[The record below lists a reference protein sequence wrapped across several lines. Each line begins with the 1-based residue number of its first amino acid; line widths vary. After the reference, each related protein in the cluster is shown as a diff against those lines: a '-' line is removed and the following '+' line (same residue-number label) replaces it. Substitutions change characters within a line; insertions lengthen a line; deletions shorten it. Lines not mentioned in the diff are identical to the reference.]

1 MARRRPIEKAQH
13 TYGYV
18 SIYRRRATQSLG
30 LRWGFETTS
39 IQEGLI
45 MKRQIMKIRPLL
57 LGIALLNVMALI
69 LTAAYAYAAQNY
81 STPATPASFADL
93 ADEVKNAVVNI
104 STTQVVEGNP
114 LMPFL
119 GPGSPF
125 GHFFGLNPK
134 EFFGNQPQGKM
145 KTHALGS
152 GFVISEDGLI
162 LTNNHVVEKAT
173 EIKIKLLAGK
183 EYDAKLIG
191 RDPKTDLALIKVTP
205 DSDFPKPTVLGD
217 SDAMRV
223 GDWVMAVGNPFGLGN
238 TVTTGIISAKSRILG
253 ESPYDDFL
261 QTDAAINPGN
271 SGGPL
276 FNMKGQVIGIN
287 TAIIAQGQGIGFAIP
302 IDMAKELLPQLKKG
316 KVIRGWL
323 GLMIQD
329 ITPELAK
336 SFGLKSAKGVLVS
349 DVAKDSPAEKA
360 GLSRGD
366 VILRF
371 DGKELDNAHKL
382 SQLAAATAPDT
393 QVKIDLLRNG
403 EEKTITLKLGTM
415 PEEEQKVVSPEE
427 KSDWGMN
434 VQELTPQL
442 AQQLG
447 LEPGTTGVVI
457 TDIKEE
463 SPAAAAGLRPGD
475 LITEVNRAAIK
486 NLNDYQQALQKVKK
500 GDNLL
505 LLIKRS
511 GGSFYTVLT
520 PSAQDQG

>member
-1 MARRRPIEKAQH
+1 
-13 TYGYV
+13 
-18 SIYRRRATQSLG
+18 
-30 LRWGFETTS
+30 
-39 IQEGLI
+39 
-45 MKRQIMKIRPLL
+45 MKKQIPKSRLL
-57 LGIALLNVMALI
+57 LWGIALLGVTAFI
-69 LTAAYAYAAQNY
+69 LTAQYTYAAQDN
-81 STPATPASFADL
+81 SKPTTPASFANL
-93 ADEVKNAVVNI
+93 VDEVKNAVVNI

-125 GHFFGLNPK
+125 GHFFGMNPK

-152 GFVISEDGLI
+152 GFIISSDGLI
-162 LTNNHVVEKAT
+162 LTNNHVVAKAT
-173 EIKIKLLAGK
+173 EIKIKLLNGK
-183 EYDAKLIG
+183 EYDAKLVG
-191 RDPKTDLALIKVTP
+191 RDSKTDLALIKVTP
-205 DSDFPKPTVLGD
+205 DNDFPKPVVLGD

-253 ESPYDDFL
+253 EGPYDDFL

-276 FNMKGQVIGIN
+276 FNMQGQVIGIN

-302 IDMAKELLPQLKKG
+302 INMAKELLPQLKKG
-316 KVIRGWL
+316 KVVRGWI

-336 SFGLKSAKGVLVS
+336 SFGLKSTKGVLVS
-349 DVAKDSPAEKA
+349 EVVQGSPAEKA
-360 GLSRGD
+360 GLLRGD
-366 VILRF
+366 IILRF
-371 DGKELDNAHKL
+371 DGKEIKNAHML
-382 SQLAAATAPDT
+382 SQMAAATAPNT
-393 QVKIDLLRNG
+393 QAKIDLLRNG
-403 EEKTITLKLGTM
+403 EEKTISVELGTM
-415 PEEEQKVVSPEE
+415 PEGEQNIVSPEE
-427 KSDWGMN
+427 KSDWGMR

-442 AQQLG
+442 AHQLG

-457 TDIKEE
+457 SEVNNG

-475 LITEVNRAAIK
+475 LITEVNREAIK
-486 NLNDYQQALQKVKK
+486 NLNDYRQALQKVKK
-500 GDNLL
+500 GENLL
-505 LLIKRS
+505 LLIKRA

-520 PSAQDQG
+520 PSTDDQK

>member
-1 MARRRPIEKAQH
+1 MN
-13 TYGYV
+13 
-18 SIYRRRATQSLG
+18 
-30 LRWGFETTS
+30 
-39 IQEGLI
+39 
-45 MKRQIMKIRPLL
+45 RQIMKIRSLL
-57 LGIALLNVMALI
+57 LGVALLSVISFI
-69 LTAAYAYAAQNY
+69 LTAEYTYAAQDY
-81 STPATPASFADL
+81 SNPATPTSFADL
-93 ADEVKNAVVNI
+93 ADKVKNVVVNI
-104 STTQVVEGNP
+104 STTQVVEENP

-125 GHFFGLNPK
+125 GNFFGPNQPK

-152 GFVISEDGLI
+152 GFVIGKEGLI
-162 LTNNHVVEKAT
+162 ITNNHVVEKAT
-173 EIKIKLLAGK
+173 EIKIKLQTGK
-183 EYDAKLIG
+183 EYDAQLVG
-191 RDPKTDLALIKVTP
+191 RDPKTDLALIQVTP
-205 DSDFPKPTVLGD
+205 DNDFPSPAILGD
-217 SDAMRV
+217 SEALRV
-223 GDWVMAVGNPFGLGN
+223 GDWVMAVGNPFGLGH

-253 ESPYDDFL
+253 AGPYDDFL

-302 IDMAKELLPQLKKG
+302 VNMAKELLPQLKTG

-336 SFGLKSAKGVLVS
+336 SFGLKSAKGVLIS
-349 DVAKDSPAEKA
+349 DVVKGSPSEKA

-371 DGKELDNAHKL
+371 DDKEIENAHKL
-382 SQLAAATAPDT
+382 SQLAAATTPDT
-393 QVKIDLLRNG
+393 LTKIDILRNG
-403 EEKTITLKLGTM
+403 KEQTISLKVGTM
-415 PEEEQKVVSPEE
+415 SEEGQKIVSSEE
-427 KSDWGMN
+427 KSDWGMI

-457 TDIKEE
+457 SDIKEA
-463 SPAAAAGLRPGD
+463 SPAAEAGLRPGD
-475 LITEVNRAAIK
+475 LITEVNRRGVK
-486 NLNDYQQALQKVKK
+486 NLNDYQQALKQVKN
-500 GDNLL
+500 GENLL
-505 LLIKRS
+505 LLVKRGS
-511 GGSFYTVLT
+511 GAFYAVLT
-520 PSAQDQG
+520 QPSK

>member
-1 MARRRPIEKAQH
+1 
-13 TYGYV
+13 
-18 SIYRRRATQSLG
+18 
-30 LRWGFETTS
+30 
-39 IQEGLI
+39 
-45 MKRQIMKIRPLL
+45 MKKQILKSRLLL
-57 LGIALLNVMALI
+57 LGIALLGVTSFI
-69 LTAAYAYAAQNY
+69 LTAPYTYAAQNNSK
-81 STPATPASFADL
+81 STTPASFANL

-125 GHFFGLNPK
+125 GHFFGVNPK
-134 EFFGNQPQGKM
+134 EFFGHQPQGKM

-152 GFVISEDGLI
+152 GFIISSDGLI
-162 LTNNHVVEKAT
+162 LTNNHVVAKAT
-173 EIKIKLLAGK
+173 EIKIKLLTGK
-183 EYDAKLIG
+183 EYNAKLVG
-191 RDPKTDLALIKVTP
+191 RDSKTDLALIKVTP
-205 DSDFPKPTVLGD
+205 DKDFPKPAVLGD

-223 GDWVMAVGNPFGLGN
+223 GDWVMAVGNPFGLGH

-253 ESPYDDFL
+253 EGPYDDFL

-276 FNMKGQVIGIN
+276 FNMQGQVIGIN

-302 IDMAKELLPQLKKG
+302 INMAKELLPQLKKG

-336 SFGLKSAKGVLVS
+336 SFGLKSTKGVLVS
-349 DVAKDSPAEKA
+349 EVVKGSPAEKA
-360 GLSRGD
+360 GLLRGD
-366 VILRF
+366 IILRF
-371 DGKELDNAHKL
+371 DGKEIENAHKL
-382 SQLAAATAPDT
+382 SQLAAATAPNT

-403 EEKTITLKLGTM
+403 EEKTISVELGTM
-415 PEEEQKVVSPEE
+415 PEGKLSMVSPKEQE
-427 KSDWGMN
+427 QSNWGMS

-457 TDIKEE
+457 SGVKDG
-463 SPAAAAGLRPGD
+463 SPAAAAGLHPGD
-475 LITEVNRAAIK
+475 LITEVNRKAVK

-505 LLIKRS
+505 LLIKRAA
-511 GGSFYTVLT
+511 GSFYIVLT
-520 PSAQDQG
+520 PSADDQ

>member
-1 MARRRPIEKAQH
+1 
-13 TYGYV
+13 
-18 SIYRRRATQSLG
+18 
-30 LRWGFETTS
+30 
-39 IQEGLI
+39 
-45 MKRQIMKIRPLL
+45 MKKQIPKSRLL
-57 LGIALLNVMALI
+57 LWGIALLGVTAFI
-69 LTAAYAYAAQNY
+69 LTAQYTYAAQDN
-81 STPATPASFADL
+81 SKPTTPASFANL
-93 ADEVKNAVVNI
+93 VDEVKNAVVNI

-125 GHFFGLNPK
+125 GHFFGMNPK

-152 GFVISEDGLI
+152 GFIISSDGLI
-162 LTNNHVVEKAT
+162 LTNNHVVAKAT
-173 EIKIKLLAGK
+173 EIKIKLLTGK
-183 EYDAKLIG
+183 EYDAKLVG
-191 RDPKTDLALIKVTP
+191 RDSKTDLALIKVTP
-205 DSDFPKPTVLGD
+205 DNDFPKPVVLGD

-253 ESPYDDFL
+253 EGPYDDFL

-276 FNMKGQVIGIN
+276 FNMQGQVIGIN

-302 IDMAKELLPQLKKG
+302 INMAKELLPQLKKG

-323 GLMIQD
+323 GIMIQD

-336 SFGLKSAKGVLVS
+336 SFGLKSTKGVLVS
-349 DVAKDSPAEKA
+349 DVVQGSPAEKA
-360 GLSRGD
+360 GLLRGD
-366 VILRF
+366 IILRF
-371 DGKELDNAHKL
+371 DGKEIKNAHML
-382 SQLAAATAPDT
+382 SQMAAATAPNT
-393 QVKIDLLRNG
+393 QAKIDLLRNG
-403 EEKTITLKLGTM
+403 EEKTISVELGTM
-415 PEEEQKVVSPEE
+415 PEGEQNIVSPEE
-427 KSDWGMN
+427 KSDWGMR

-442 AQQLG
+442 AHQLG

-457 TDIKEE
+457 SEVNNG

-475 LITEVNRAAIK
+475 LITEVNREAIK
-486 NLNDYQQALQKVKK
+486 NLNDYQQALHKVKK
-500 GDNLL
+500 SENLL
-505 LLIKRS
+505 LLIKRA

-520 PSAQDQG
+520 PSTDDQK